1 MAFGKSKID
10 KICLEAVA
18 QLKETDYTK
27 ADPQIGQ
34 MYQRLVGGRS
44 QLETAMERDLSAV
57 TQISSLEKTLTYYTD
72 RLGGISNDLADST
85 DTILQA
91 STETSRVAG
100 EVSNQHEDLT
110 KTILSASEECATIY
124 KNIED
129 GQQQLTEI
137 KDLSQTTITESGEMK
152 DNMENL
158 FDVINHMN
166 EVIDGINSISG
177 QTNLLALNASIEAA
191 RAGEAG
197 KGFAVVAEEI
207 RKLAEETQKMTAN
220 MGEFVE
226 RIKEASGKSADSANA
241 AVTAMNNMNEKI
253 NSVWKINDEN
263 QKSVGR
269 ITDSVSSLAA
279 VSQEISSSMDEM
291 ATQASNIQKQCEEQQ
306 NETQK
311 LLTIGINLKDAAA
324 PVRQVEKDINAA
336 ITTIGEMGKD
346 LFYAMD
352 NSFFLKN
359 MEKAETTYNEWVASI
374 KDAVD
379 SKTVTHIQTSERKSA
394 FSYLIN
400 AMQPQNEQIRA
411 IWNKIVED
419 YKKVHETG
427 NNVVKAVDN
436 QEFDKAQQ
444 LFQEV
449 ENASKTIIAEI
460 KQMESTVQQL
470 SGQGLHF

>member
-44 QLETAMERDLSAV
+44 QLETVMERDLSAV

-177 QTNLLALNASIEAA
+177 QTNMLALNASIEAA

-226 RIKEASGKSADSANA
+226 CIKEASGKSADSANA

-279 VSQEISSSMDEM
+279 VSQKISSSMDEM

-311 LLTIGINLKDAAA
+311 LLTIGINLKDEYGSTPLMQAALNGNQKA
-324 PVRQVEKDINAA
+324 LAMLIEYGADVNAQNNDGLTA
-336 ITTIGEMGKD
+336 LMLAAESGRYNTAK
-346 LFYAMD
+346 LLLD
-352 NSFFLKN
+352 N
-359 MEKAETTYNEWVASI
+359 KADTAI
-374 KDAVD
+374 KD
-379 SKTVTHIQTSERKSA
+379 KTGENVLDHARKFDHDHIVALLRQYMVIDDEQKNTENNNIINNNNTN
-394 FSYLIN
+394 LI
-400 AMQPQNEQIRA
+400 M
-411 IWNKIVED
+411 
-419 YKKVHETG
+419 H
-427 NNVVKAVDN
+427 
-436 QEFDKAQQ
+436 
-444 LFQEV
+444 
-449 ENASKTIIAEI
+449 
-460 KQMESTVQQL
+460 
-470 SGQGLHF
+470 